1 MQGYI
6 LNIAIFSYN
15 CFVDLNLEIHQLIDK
30 EKIRESFREI
40 IISIGENPDR
50 DGLLDTPKRLA
61 VLYEELFSGLK
72 LNPDDVLIQSFQE
85 PKNSDMIGIV
95 GIPFY
100 SVCEHHFLPFWGN
113 VDVAYIPVDKIA
125 GISKV
130 VKVVEILSK
139 RPQLQERLGTQLA
152 NCILDTLSPSG
163 VGVRIEAEHMCMSMR
178 NIKKP
183 GTKVITFNKLGLIDE
198 QESSQ
203 LEFYEILRKK

>member
-1 MQGYI
+1 MGQNIEI
-6 LNIAIFSYN
+6 LELEQFGKSLFIDNELQVAEKDEHLYSST
-15 CFVDLNLEIHQLIDK
+15 FVN
-30 EKIRESFREI
+30 
-40 IISIGENPDR
+40 
-50 DGLLDTPKRLA
+50 
-61 VLYEELFSGLK
+61 SGLK

-198 QESSQ
+198 QKSSQ

>member
-1 MQGYI
+1 MEGYI
-6 LNIAIFSYN
+6 LNILIFSYN
-15 CFVDLNLEIHQLIDK
+15 CFVDLNMEIQELVNK
-30 EKIRESFREI
+30 EKIKESFREI

-50 DGLLDTPKRLA
+50 DGLLDTPARLA

-72 LNPDDVLIQSFQE
+72 LNPDEVLREFFQE
-85 PKNSDMIGIV
+85 PESSDMIGIV

-113 VDVAYIPVDKIA
+113 VDVAYIPTDKIV
-125 GISKV
+125 GISKL
-130 VKVVEILSK
+130 VKAVEILSK
-139 RPQLQERLGTQLA
+139 RPQLQERLGSQLA
-152 NCILDTLSPSG
+152 NCILNTLSPSG

-178 NIKKP
+178 GIKKP
-183 GTKVITFNKLGLIDE
+183 GTKVVTFNKFGLIDE

>member
-1 MQGYI
+1 LLYGDLQ
-6 LNIAIFSYN
+6 L
-15 CFVDLNLEIHQLIDK
+15 VDQ
-30 EKIRESFREI
+30 EKIKRSFREI

-50 DGLLDTPKRLA
+50 DGLLNTPERFA

-72 LNPDDVLIQSFQE
+72 LNPDEVLRESFQE
-85 PKNSDMIGIV
+85 PENCDMIGIV

-113 VDVAYIPVDKIA
+113 VDVAYIPTDKIV
-125 GISKV
+125 GISKL
-130 VKVVEILSK
+130 VKAVEVLSK

-152 NCILDTLSPSG
+152 NCILNTLSPSG

-178 NIKKP
+178 GIKKP
-183 GTKVITFNKLGLIDE
+183 GTKVVTFNKFGLINE